1 MLLENVD
8 RAVGVITQVALEGR
22 MLELVL
28 LEATPLREGSIALEA
43 LVLACSCFSACVVGK
58 AGDAGEATRA
68 FVAREVGGSR
78 QLVAMLA

>member
-8 RAVGVITQVALEGR
+8 RAVGAITQVALEGR

-28 LEATPLREGSIALEA
+28 LEATPLRKSRIALEA
-43 LVLACSCFSACVVGK
+43 LVLARSCFSACVVGK
-58 AGDAGEATRA
+58 AGGAGEATRA
-68 FVAREVGGSR
+68 FVAREVGSSR